1 MVSITHNHSICWC
14 TKTNNYK
21 QEAKEKA
28 SHDDCAGAEI
38 FFDGESKLE
47 QTCSED
53 FECYIKN
60 PHVPFGHLRCF
71 EGFCQQLNG
80 PA

>member
-1 MVSITHNHSICWC
+1 MFSLKWFKV
-14 TKTNNYK
+14 
-21 QEAKEKA
+21 
-28 SHDDCAGAEI
+28 
-38 FFDGESKLE
+38 DGESKLE